1 MSPRAAIA
9 LAVALAGASALTPK
23 LAAAQPTPPQIHSV
37 AGGGSCTVPYQPLPP
52 STTPTALPCD
62 GASATSVPIG
72 EARFVA
78 ALPGGGYLY
87 VDEEDG
93 LVQQVSSGTVTTV
106 AGGGSACNYADTAGT
121 CDGMPATA
129 VELDDP
135 VSVAPLPGGGFLVA
149 EYGGGRV
156 LMVSP
161 GAPGT
166 ATISTIAGTGH
177 NAADNG
183 ATGPATSIPLNYPS
197 DAEPTADGGVLIAN
211 SGSDDIRDVAPDG
224 TISTV
229 AGSGTTCN
237 DTTASCNGL
246 AANQIALNQPVA
258 VSPIEGGSGGYLI
271 AEYGADAIDEVSQV
285 SPSGTFTTVAGTPG
299 QPGFS
304 GDGGPASAAQLSGPE
319 QAVALAGGGF
329 LIADT
334 DNEVVREVSPTGTIT
349 TIAGTPG
356 VASVGGDGGAATAAL
371 LDNPTAASLL
381 PNGNLLIAD
390 EDNNLIREVTLPSV
404 STVTL
409 SPSFPNGDNGWY
421 TSSVTATVTATEG
434 ATINCTLDPGAAPP
448 VFAAMQSGCSFTG
461 KGGAVSGNG
470 VHNLYAASMNSF
482 GDQEVP
488 IDAVVKIDT
497 TPPTVACNGTPSF
510 RAGTR
515 HATVSATITD
525 TVSGPAAPTISAPA
539 KTSLL
544 GSQGVW
550 LVGENNAGVPDQVF
564 CKYTILPLTLK
575 PTPRVTAVVTSG
587 HSAATVRQLIA
598 ARVPGAA
605 VVNVTCNGNGCPFSN
620 AVRVTG
626 QECHG
631 KPCQAGVGKR
641 YRRPRS
647 VNLTA
652 LFAGA
657 ALVPGD
663 RVTVSV
669 TERNRVGWVFLLT
682 LRSNKKPFY
691 QVSCLAPGS
700 TKPGRGCTPPS
711 SAR

>member
-1 MSPRAAIA
+1 MKRRAAIA
-9 LAVALAGASALTPK
+9 LALALVGASSLIPG
-23 LAAAQPTPPQIHSV
+23 LAAAQPTPPQMHSV

-52 STTPTALPCD
+52 STTPLTLPCD
-62 GASATSVPIG
+62 GGSPTSVPIG

-78 ALPGGGYLY
+78 ALPTGAYLY
-87 VDEEDG
+87 VDEENG
-93 LVQQVSSGTVTTV
+93 LVQEVSSGTVTTV
-106 AGGGSACNYADTAGT
+106 AGGGSSCNYANTAST
-121 CDGMPATA
+121 CDGMPATS

-135 VSVAPLPGGGFLVA
+135 VSVAPLPDGGFLVT
-149 EYGGGRV
+149 EYAGGRV

-166 ATISTIAGTGH
+166 ATISTIDG
-177 NAADNG
+177 
-183 ATGPATSIPLNYPS
+183 SLNYPS

-211 SGSDDIRDVAPDG
+211 SGSNDILYVAPDG
-224 TISTV
+224 AISTV
-229 AGSGTTCN
+229 AGGGTCN
-237 DTTASCNGL
+237 DTTTSCTGL
-246 AANQIALNQPVA
+246 GANQIALNQPLS
-258 VSPIEGGSGGYLI
+258 VSPIDGGAGGYLI

-285 SPSGTFTTVAGTPG
+285 SPSGTFATVAGTPG

-304 GDGGPASAAQLSGPE
+304 GDGDPATAAQLSAPE

-329 LIADT
+329 MIADT
-334 DNEVVREVSPTGTIT
+334 DNEVIREVSPAGTIG
-349 TIAGTPG
+349 TIAGTAG
-356 VASVGGDGGAATAAL
+356 VASVGGDGGAATSAL
-371 LDNPTAASLL
+371 LDNPTAVSLL

-390 EDNNLIREVTLPSV
+390 EDNNLIREITTPPA

-409 SPSFPNGDNGWY
+409 SPASPNGNNGWY
-421 TSSVTATVTATEG
+421 TSSPTATVTATEK

-448 VFAAMQSGCSFTG
+448 VFAAMQPGCSFTG
-461 KGGAVSGNG
+461 KGGTVSGNG

-482 GDQEVP
+482 GDQEEP

-497 TPPTVACNGTPSF
+497 MPPTVSCNGTPSF
-510 RAGTR
+510 LAGTR
-515 HATVSATITD
+515 HATVSATVTD
-525 TVSGPAAPTISAPA
+525 TISGPAAPIVSAHA
-539 KTSLL
+539 NTSQV
-544 GSQGVW
+544 GRQGVW
-550 LVGENNAGVPDQVF
+550 LVAENNAGVPTQIF
-564 CKYTILPLTLK
+564 CNYTVLPLALK

-598 ARVPGAA
+598 ARVPDAA
-605 VVNVTCNGNGCPFSN
+605 VVNVICKGSGCPFSS

-647 VNLTA
+647 VDLTT

-663 RVTVSV
+663 RLMVSV

-682 LRSNKKPFY
+682 VRSNKKPSY
-691 QVSCLAPGS
+691 QVTCLAPGS
-700 TKPGRGCTPPS
+700 TTPGRGCTPPP